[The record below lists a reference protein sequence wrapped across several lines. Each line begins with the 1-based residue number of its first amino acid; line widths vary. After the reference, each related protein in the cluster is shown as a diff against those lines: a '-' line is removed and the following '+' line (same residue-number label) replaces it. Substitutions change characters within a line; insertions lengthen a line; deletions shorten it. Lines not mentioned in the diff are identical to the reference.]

1 MSAPILPIVNRTLSL
16 ALLLAAAASALPPLV
31 LVDQPSRWEADW
43 QLGQWSIDSSHPDK
57 ALRAPGYGNQT
68 AAGALAVPVAEATL
82 ALPPVGTW
90 SVEVIRDSM
99 VRLPGSTWL
108 RAPSWTTNPIRSVP
122 AAPTTPPAWREETT
136 PQGRILRLSIP
147 WAETEGQGLNLARKV
162 RVVVSMTGTGT
173 EPLSPSLA
181 GFVAN
186 PGGAARFGRT
196 NSLPARPF
204 AARGLAAKAS
214 VIPDGNQSLIL
225 TVRNP
230 GVGDLSQ
237 DGIVRLTG
245 SQIRAQLGSLSGV
258 DFSKVAVGR
267 HGRGPIPRDADSA
280 IHTGAMEALPIRR
293 VDLDRDGVFD
303 PEDRLEFFAQGPSYW
318 TPDTLLGEGAQE
330 LVVHPWDLSRRY
342 LVRLDAL
349 DGSPD
354 LPMGVSPQAPA
365 NRTTTLRPVWAGKH
379 LQVRVPEIGSPSTPD
394 HESGSSWFW
403 HWVES
408 GALDSAKLRHPA
420 TRDLPGLS
428 GSTGLG
434 VVRLGRVHL
443 DRSVPTESDTLRTYA
458 GSSTLGMVSER
469 KVSWNL
475 TGLSPTDNRWI
486 WQAAGAESDFE
497 SYTVVYPYAPTRSN
511 LVAFPAPALGAF
523 ALPISGSSAAD
534 TLYAVVDGRAE
545 RMIVLAGGV
554 LRDSVASLDTWY
566 VPASQAATFSLT
578 SWKTSNQARVLSPEE
593 LVSMSTKLDYL
604 IVAPDSFLTIASEF
618 AAFRASPTRLRP
630 METRIVRAEDLW
642 LLWGHGSMDPLA
654 VRELLRKATR
664 HWATT
669 HAVLLGGGH
678 FDPRGVT
685 GTDPVVIPVWEDQD
699 VGTDVILTYLDP
711 REMGASRTR
720 TQDIALGRI
729 PARSREELAAWFSK
743 LRAWEDPSVAVTGP
757 WRNTFLGVADDM
769 QVRTNGGSPDPIYHP
784 NGYLGHT
791 HATERLVQN
800 ILSVRPWAQIR
811 KVYQVEYPANAV
823 LEKPDA
829 QRALIDQLNRGVAAW
844 QFMGHGGF
852 DILTDERLLDT
863 RSALAGLTNNE
874 TPHIFYAG
882 SCTVGRFDLA
892 NNRGLSEALLVAA
905 RKGAVAAISGTR
917 PSYPDDNERL
927 ARNFW
932 IQALSNESV
941 GLPTTLGE
949 AFQRAQNSFTSGASD
964 LQSMYPNSTLYNLL
978 GDPAMVPFPAG
989 SPLSL
994 ESTPDTIAAL
1004 DATSLVGSAES
1015 QVQVQ
1020 LVAKAQQQTA
1030 TYTYG
1035 DDVYAQTY
1043 LSPGRTLVS
1052 LRTTATSNRY
1062 AARLLTPAR
1071 LPFGDTATLS
1081 VYGWNPTTLRDSA
1094 VLHEGVVL
1102 AGIGANP
1109 PSDAQGPSIRVLP
1122 CDSSWSAGQPFGAV
1136 AEIPVPFCL
1145 NVFFEDS
1152 SGISSS
1158 DAPDEGVILSV
1169 PGTLEPWHPSRLEEG
1184 ADFSQAWTRLSIDEA
1199 NFTAGK
1205 TYTLNVFAR
1214 DLMGNASSKS
1224 IELRTRKAGE
1234 VDLYEVFNRPNP
1246 VKGDATIF
1254 YFKLL
1259 ADADSNGTVPGTV
1272 QAAIRI
1278 HTLSGKLVR
1287 VLNTDLTE
1295 AGHPRPRAVWDLR
1308 DAFRNNVANGLYPY
1322 TILLRIRDSESG
1334 NWRQLEK
1341 RGVIAVSR

>member
-1 MSAPILPIVNRTLSL
+1 MNRTLSL
-16 ALLLAAAASALPPLV
+16 ALLLAVVAAAQPPLV
-31 LVDQPSRWEADW
+31 LVDQPARWEAQW
-43 QLGQWSIDSSHPDK
+43 QLGPWSIDSSHSDRT
-57 ALRAPGYGNQT
+57 LSAPGYGTQT
-68 AAGALAVPVAEATL
+68 AAGALAVPVAEASL

-90 SVEVIRDSM
+90 SVEVIRDST
-99 VRLPGSTWL
+99 LSLSGSAWL
-108 RAPSWTTNPIRSVP
+108 RAPAWTANPIRSIP
-122 AAPTTPPAWREETT
+122 ATPSTPPAWREETT

-147 WAETEGQGLNLARKV
+147 WAEPGTGGLTLARSL
-162 RVVVSMTGTGT
+162 RVVVTMTGSGSA
-173 EPLSPSLA
+173 PLPPSLS

-186 PGGAARFGRT
+186 PAGAARFGRT
-196 NSLPARPF
+196 SAVPSVRF
-204 AARGLAAKAS
+204 AARGFAAKAS

-225 TVRNP
+225 TIRNP
-230 GVGDLSQ
+230 AVGDLTQ

-245 SQIRAQLGSLSGV
+245 AQIRAQLGSFSGV

-267 HGRGPIPRDADSA
+267 HGRGPIPRDADS
-280 IHTGAMEALPIRR
+280 ILHSGSLEALPIRR
-293 VDLDRDGVFD
+293 IDLDRDGVFD
-303 PEDRLEFFAQGPSYW
+303 LEDRVEFFAQGPSFW
-318 TPDTLLGEGAQE
+318 TPDTLLGQGVQE

-354 LPMGVSPQAPA
+354 LPMGVAPQAPA
-365 NRTTTLRPVWAGKH
+365 TRSTTLRPVWAGKH
-379 LQVRVPEIGSPSTPD
+379 LEVRVPEIGSPSTPD

-408 GALDSAKLRHPA
+408 EVLDSAKLRHPA
-420 TRDLPGLS
+420 AKDLPGLS
-428 GSTGLG
+428 GSTGIG
-434 VVRLGRVHL
+434 VVRLGRTRA
-443 DRSVPTESDTLRTYA
+443 DRSVPTEFDTLRTYA
-458 GSSTLGMVSER
+458 GGSTFGMVSDR
-469 KVSWNL
+469 KASWNL
-475 TGLSPTDNRWI
+475 TGLQPTDNRWR
-486 WQAAGAESDFE
+486 WRPAGAESDFE

-511 LVAFPAPALGAF
+511 LAAFPAPGLGAF
-523 ALPISGSSAAD
+523 SLPIPGTGASD
-534 TLYAVVDGRAE
+534 TLFAVVDGRAE
-545 RMIVLAGGV
+545 RTIALAGGI

-566 VPASQAATFSLT
+566 VPASQQATYTLATWRPS
-578 SWKTSNQARVLSPEE
+578 SQARVLTPEE
-593 LVSMSTKLDYL
+593 LVSPSTKVDYL
-604 IVAPDSFLTIASEF
+604 VVAPDSFLTIATEF
-618 AAFRASPTRLRP
+618 ATFRSSPSRLRP
-630 METRIVRAEDLW
+630 LETRIVRAEDLW
-642 LLWGHGSMDPLA
+642 LLWGHGSMDPLS
-654 VRELLRKATR
+654 VRELLRNATR
-664 HWATT
+664 SWGTT

-685 GTDPVVIPVWEDQD
+685 GADPVVIPVWEDQD
-699 VGTDVILTYLDP
+699 VGTDAILTFLDP
-711 REMGASRTR
+711 NEMGASRSR

-729 PARSREELAAWFSK
+729 PARSREELSAWFAK

-784 NGYLGHT
+784 NGLLGHT
-791 HATERLVQN
+791 HATERLMKN

-892 NNRGLSEALLVAA
+892 DNRGLSEALLVAA

-932 IQALSNESV
+932 TQALANQS
-941 GLPTTLGE
+941 LDRPTTLGE

-964 LQSMYPNSTLYNLL
+964 LQSLYPNSTLYNLL

-994 ESTPDTIAAL
+994 ESAPDTIAAL

-1020 LVAKAQQQTA
+1020 LVAKPQQQTA

-1052 LRTTATSNRY
+1052 LRTTASSNRY
-1062 AARLLTPAR
+1062 TARMLTPAR
-1071 LPFGDTATLS
+1071 LPFGDTASLS
-1081 VYGWNPTTLRDSA
+1081 VYGWNPSTLRDSA
-1094 VLHEGVVL
+1094 VLQEGIVL

-1169 PGTLEPWHPSRLEEG
+1169 PGILEPWHPSRLEEG
-1184 ADFSQAWTRLSIDEA
+1184 ANFSQAWTRLDIDEA
-1199 NFTAGK
+1199 NFAAGK

-1224 IELRTRKAGE
+1224 IELRTRKPGD

-1308 DAFRNNVANGLYPY
+1308 DAFRNDVANGLYPY

>member
-1 MSAPILPIVNRTLSL
+1 MLAP
-16 ALLLAAAASALPPLV
+16 AF
-31 LVDQPSRWEADW
+31 
-43 QLGQWSIDSSHPDK
+43 
-57 ALRAPGYGNQT
+57 GNQT
-68 AAGALAVPVAEATL
+68 VPGALAVPLAEVTL
-82 ALPPVGTW
+82 ALPPEGSWT
-90 SVEVIRDSM
+90 VEVTRDS
-99 VRLPGSTWL
+99 VIRLPGAEWL
-108 RAPSWTTNPIRSVP
+108 RSPGWATNPLRSVP
-122 AAPTTPPAWREETT
+122 APATTPAPWKEETT
-136 PQGRILRLSIP
+136 PQGRLLRLSIP
-147 WAETEGQGLNLARKV
+147 WAEPDGSGLALARAL
-162 RVVVSMTGTGT
+162 RVAVSMTGTGNA
-173 EPLSPSLA
+173 PLPASLT

-186 PGGAARFGRT
+186 RLGAARFGR
-196 NSLPARPF
+196 SVPSSPRF
-204 AARGLAAKAS
+204 AARGSAARAS
-214 VIPDGNQSLIL
+214 VLPDGSQSLVL
-225 TVRNP
+225 TVKNP
-230 GVGDLSQ
+230 SVGDLGH

-245 SQIRAQLGSLSGV
+245 AQIRAQLGSFSGV
-258 DFSKVAVGR
+258 DFSRVAVGA
-267 HGRGPIPRDADSA
+267 HGRGAIPRDADSA
-280 IHTGAMEALPIRR
+280 FHDGALEAIPVRR
-293 VDLDRDGVFD
+293 VDLDKDGVFD
-303 PEDRLEFFAQGPSYW
+303 PEDRIEFFAQGPSYW
-318 TPDTLLGEGAQE
+318 SPDTLLGEGVHE

-342 LVRLDAL
+342 LVRLDAP

-354 LPMGVSPQAPA
+354 LSMATSPESPVARA
-365 NRTTTLRPVWAGKH
+365 TTLRPVWAGKH
-379 LQVRVPEIGSPSTPD
+379 LEVRVPEIGSPSTPD
-394 HESGSSWFW
+394 QESGASWYW

-408 GALDSAKLRHPA
+408 SLLDSAQLRHPSA
-420 TRDLPGLS
+420 RDLPGLS
-428 GSTGLG
+428 GSNGIG
-434 VVRLGRVHL
+434 VVRLARL
-443 DRSVPTESDTLRTYA
+443 APSESDTFRTYA
-458 GSSTLGMVSER
+458 GPSSLGTSVGR

-475 TGLSPTDNRWI
+475 TGLKSTDNRWS
-486 WQAAGAESDFE
+486 WRSFSSESDFE
-497 SYTVVYPYAPTRSN
+497 SYTILYPYAPQRSN
-511 LVAFPAPALGAF
+511 LASFPAPSLGAF
-523 ALPISGSSAAD
+523 SLPIPGTSSSD
-534 TLYAVVDGRAE
+534 TLITVVEGRAV
-545 RMIVLAGGV
+545 RAIALAGGV
-554 LRDSVASLDTWY
+554 LRDSATSLDTWY
-566 VPASQAATFSLT
+566 VPSTQQATFSLST
-578 SWKTSNQARVLSPEE
+578 WKGSSQARVLSPAE
-593 LVSMSTKLDYL
+593 LASPSTKVDYL
-604 IVAPDSFLTIASEF
+604 VVAPDSFLNVASEF
-618 AAFRASPTRLRP
+618 AGFRSSAARLRP

-642 LLWGHGSMDPLA
+642 LLWGHGSLDPLA
-654 VRELLRKATR
+654 VREILRKATAR
-664 HWATT
+664 WGTT
-669 HAVLLGGGH
+669 HAILLGGGH
-678 FDPRGVT
+678 YDPRGVT
-685 GTDPVVIPVWEDQD
+685 GAEPVVLPVWEDQD
-699 VGTDVILTYLDP
+699 VGTDAILAYLDP
-711 REMGASRTR
+711 REMGASRSR
-720 TQDIALGRI
+720 TMDVALGRI
-729 PARSREELAAWFSK
+729 PARSRTELEAWFAK

-784 NGYLGHT
+784 NGLMGHT

-800 ILSVRPWAQIR
+800 ILSIRPWAQIR

-863 RSALAGLTNNE
+863 RSALAGLTNSE

-892 NNRGLSEALLVAA
+892 DDRGLSEALLVAA

-927 ARNFW
+927 ARSFW
-932 IQALSNESV
+932 INALSNQSASR
-941 GLPTTLGE
+941 PTTLGE

-964 LQSMYPNSTLYNLL
+964 LQSLYPNSTLYNLL

-994 ESTPDTIAAL
+994 ESSPDTIAAL
-1004 DATSLVGSAES
+1004 DATPLVGSAES

-1020 LVAKAQQQTA
+1020 LVAKPQKQTA

-1035 DDVYAQTY
+1035 DDVYTQTY
-1043 LSPGRTLVS
+1043 LSPGRSLVS
-1052 LRTTATSNRY
+1052 LRTGAVSGRY
-1062 AARLLTPAR
+1062 SARLLTPAR

-1081 VYGWNPTTLRDSA
+1081 VYGWNPSTLRDSA
-1094 VLHEGVVL
+1094 VLQEEILL

-1109 PSDAQGPSIRVLP
+1109 PSDNQGPSIRILP
-1122 CDSSWSAGQPFGAV
+1122 CDSSWSAGQPFGAA

-1145 NVFFEDS
+1145 NIFFDDS

-1169 PGTLEPWHPSRLEEG
+1169 PGTLDPWHPSRLEEG
-1184 ADFSQAWTRLSIDEA
+1184 KDFTQAWTRLSIDEGSFA
-1199 NFTAGK
+1199 PGK

-1224 IELRTRKAGE
+1224 LELRTRKSGE
-1234 VDLYEVFNRPNP
+1234 IDLYEVFNRPNP

-1278 HTLSGKLVR
+1278 HTLSGKLIR
-1287 VLNTDLTE
+1287 ILNTDLTE

-1308 DAFRNNVANGLYPY
+1308 DSFRNEVANGLYPY